1 MNKAPEMPVDTAAP
15 SNAAPR
21 PKGPAWRR
29 SRLRR
34 FAFRVVGLMIAFA
47 FICAAGETAL
57 RLAAPQKILPR
68 YVTDS
73 GFGVKVHWPNLVT
86 HHSTGEY
93 RIEIRTNSLGMRTDR
108 EYPFA
113 KPPGTYRIVGVGD
126 SFTIG
131 YEVEVEDCYL
141 SRVERALL
149 DGSRAAEVLNLGVS
163 GFGTAEELIMLR
175 ERGFKFGPD
184 AVVVG
189 YFDNDIGDNT
199 RSQLFALDVDG
210 TLTRR
215 NASYLPAV
223 KAQDFLFSLAP
234 YRFLAENSHLMCFV
248 REQASEIV
256 QKRMRKKS
264 AAAQSLS
271 NDDESKL
278 TAALLDEVKRECD
291 SRGIRLYVLV
301 IPSPDNTSNF
311 PQAFLKDVGAANIV
325 DMRPIQAEPMKTQ
338 ALYWQKSDGHWN
350 PAGHKLAAEE
360 LSRRIVAD
368 MTK

>member
-1 MNKAPEMPVDTAAP
+1 MNKAPEMPLNTAAP
-15 SNAAPR
+15 SNVAPVS
-21 PKGPAWRR
+21 KGPVWRR

-34 FAFRVVGLMIAFA
+34 FAFRICGLMVALAFA
-47 FICAAGETAL
+47 SVAGEMAL
-57 RLAAPQKILPR
+57 RLVAPQKILPR

-93 RIEIRTNSLGMRTDR
+93 RIEIRTNSLGMRADK

-113 KPPGTYRIVGVGD
+113 KPPGTFRIVGVGD

-141 SRVERALL
+141 SRVERSLRDA
-149 DGSRAAEVLNLGVS
+149 GKPVEVLNLGVS

-175 ERGFKFGPD
+175 ERGFKFEPD

-199 RSQLFALDVDG
+199 RSQLFALGDDG
-210 TLTRR
+210 ALMRR

-264 AAAQSLS
+264 AVAQSLS
-271 NDDESKL
+271 NDDEAKL

-291 SRGIRLYVLV
+291 ARGIRFYVLI
-301 IPSPDNTSNF
+301 IPSPDNSSNF
-311 PQAFLKDVGAANIV
+311 PLAFLKNVGPANIV
-325 DMRPIQAEPMKTQ
+325 DMQPIQAGPMKEQ
-338 ALYWQKSDGHWN
+338 VLYWQKSDGHWN

-360 LSRRIVAD
+360 LSRRIAAD
-368 MTK
+368 MAK

>member
-1 MNKAPEMPVDTAAP
+1 MFPTQPNSNSSAESSAAP
-15 SNAAPR
+15 TTR
-21 PKGPAWRR
+21 TPAWRR

-34 FAFRVVGLMIAFA
+34 FAFCIGGLIVAA
-47 FICAAGETAL
+47 SFICIVGEAAL
-57 RLAAPQKILPR
+57 RLFSPQKILPR

-73 GFGVKVHWPNLVT
+73 GFGVKVHWPNLIT

-93 RIEIRTNSLGMRTDR
+93 RIEIRTNSLGMRSDR
-108 EYPFA
+108 DYSFA

-141 SRVERALL
+141 SRVEQTLRDA
-149 DGSRAAEVLNLGVS
+149 GKPVEVLNLGVS

-175 ERGFKFGPD
+175 ERGFKFEPD
-184 AVVVG
+184 AVIVG

-199 RSQLFALDVDG
+199 RSQLFELGDG
-210 TLTRR
+210 GALTRR

-223 KAQDFLFSLAP
+223 KAQDFLFSFAA

-264 AAAQSLS
+264 AAVQSLT
-271 NDDESKL
+271 NDDEVRL
-278 TAALLDEVKRECD
+278 TAAMLDEVKRECD
-291 SRGIRLYVLV
+291 ARGVRLYVLV

-311 PQAFLKDVGAANIV
+311 PQAFLENVGPANIV
-325 DMRPIQAEPMKTQ
+325 DMRPLQANAMSSQ
-338 ALYWQKSDGHWN
+338 VLYWQRSDGHWN
-350 PAGHKLAAEE
+350 PAGHKMAAEE
-360 LSRRIVAD
+360 LSRRISAD

>member
-1 MNKAPEMPVDTAAP
+1 MA
-15 SNAAPR
+15 
-21 PKGPAWRR
+21 
-29 SRLRR
+29 
-34 FAFRVVGLMIAFA
+34 GLMF
-47 FICAAGETAL
+47 AAGFVCMVGEVAL
-57 RLAAPQKILPR
+57 RLFSPQKILPR

-86 HHSTGEY
+86 HHSTSEY
-93 RIEIRTNSLGMRTDR
+93 RIEIRTNSLGMRADR
-108 EYPFA
+108 EYPFD
-113 KPPGTYRIVGVGD
+113 KPAGTYRVVGVGD

-141 SRVERALL
+141 SRLERNLRDAGKSL
-149 DGSRAAEVLNLGVS
+149 EVLNLGVS

-175 ERGFKFGPD
+175 ERGFKFQPD
-184 AVVVG
+184 AVIVG

-199 RSQLFALDVDG
+199 RSQLFALQPDG
-210 TLTRR
+210 ALQQR
-215 NASYLPAV
+215 NSSYLPAV
-223 KAQDFLFSLAP
+223 KAQDFLFSFAA

-264 AAAQSLS
+264 AAVQSLS
-271 NDDESKL
+271 NDDEAKL

-291 SRGIRLYVLV
+291 ARGIRLYVLV

-311 PQAFLKDVGAANIV
+311 PRAFLKNVGPANIV
-325 DMRPIQAEPMKTQ
+325 DMRPVQAGPIASQ
-338 ALYWQKSDGHWN
+338 VLYWQKSDGHWT

-360 LSRRIVAD
+360 LSKRIAAD
-368 MTK
+368 MNR

>member
-1 MNKAPEMPVDTAAP
+1 MSSPAGSVAAGAPQV
-15 SNAAPR
+15 
-21 PKGPAWRR
+21 PAWRR

-34 FAFRVVGLMIAFA
+34 VAFRIGGLVVALA
-47 FICAAGETAL
+47 FICVVGEVAL
-57 RLAAPQKILPR
+57 RLLAPQKILPR

-93 RIEIRTNSLGMRTDR
+93 RIEIRTNSLGMRADC
-108 EYPFA
+108 EYSIT
-113 KPPGTYRIVGVGD
+113 KPPGVYRVVGVGD

-131 YEVEVEDCYL
+131 YEVQVEDCYL
-141 SRVERALL
+141 TRVERNLRDA
-149 DGSRAAEVLNLGVS
+149 GKPVEVLNLGVS

-175 ERGFKFGPD
+175 ERGFKFDPD

-199 RSQLFALDVDG
+199 RSQLYALLEDG
-210 TLTRR
+210 VLTQR
-215 NASYLPAV
+215 NNSYLPAV
-223 KAQDFLFSLAP
+223 KAQDFLFSFAA

-264 AAAQSLS
+264 AAAQSLT
-271 NDDESKL
+271 NDDEAKL

-291 SRGIRLYVLV
+291 ARGIRLYVLV

-311 PQAFLKDVGAANIV
+311 PQAFLKSVGPANIV
-325 DMRPIQAEPMKTQ
+325 DMRPIQAGPIATQ
-338 ALYWQKSDGHWN
+338 VLYWQKSDGHWN

-360 LSRRIVAD
+360 LSRRIASD
-368 MTK
+368 MPN